1 MPLLPPCTS
10 RVSPGASLPRSNTLI
25 QTVKNVS
32 GSDAACIK
40 LQPFG
45 SGRQWPA
52 GVTQNCAYPPPGVSA
67 HTWSP
72 IFHCVTPAPSAT
84 TAPLTSRP
92 GKSEAPGGG
101 AYVPARCMQSGRLT
115 PAAATRISTSPAFGC
130 GTDRLTSFNTSGPP
144 GWEISTA
151 FIWSGAAI
159 GMSDSSQAC
168 IDPRQLTVRWTRGA
182 QSGQRCARAR
192 PMRHDGPLSCRAEE
206 PSMEYRRLGDSGLS
220 VSALCLGT
228 MMFGAR
234 TGESEAKRIVAAA
247 GEAGV
252 NFIDTADQYAKGE
265 SERITG
271 AAIAANRRHWILATK
286 VANRMSPVVN
296 ETGLS
301 RLWMMRAIDDSLQRL
316 RTDHVDI
323 YYLHYDDVSTP
334 LEETLGAVADII
346 RSGKARYFGISNY
359 RGWRLSLLVQVC
371 ERMGVPRPVV
381 CQPYYNAMNRQ
392 PEVEVLP
399 ACSYYG
405 LGVAAYSPLAR
416 GVLTGKYKLDEEPP
430 ADSRAGHRDVRMLE
444 TEFRRESLL
453 AAQEIVDRA
462 RSKGMSG
469 A

>member
-1 MPLLPPCTS
+1 
-10 RVSPGASLPRSNTLI
+10 
-25 QTVKNVS
+25 
-32 GSDAACIK
+32 
-40 LQPFG
+40 
-45 SGRQWPA
+45 
-52 GVTQNCAYPPPGVSA
+52 
-67 HTWSP
+67 
-72 IFHCVTPAPSAT
+72 
-84 TAPLTSRP
+84 
-92 GKSEAPGGG
+92 
-101 AYVPARCMQSGRLT
+101 
-115 PAAATRISTSPAFGC
+115 
-130 GTDRLTSFNTSGPP
+130 
-144 GWEISTA
+144 
-151 FIWSGAAI
+151 
-159 GMSDSSQAC
+159 
-168 IDPRQLTVRWTRGA
+168 
-182 QSGQRCARAR
+182 
-192 PMRHDGPLSCRAEE
+192 
-206 PSMEYRRLGDSGLS
+206 MEYRRLGDSGLS

-234 TGESEAKRIVAAA
+234 TDESEAKRIVAAA

-296 ETGLS
+296 EAGLN

-323 YYLHYDDVSTP
+323 YYLHFDDPVTP

-346 RSGKARYFGISNY
+346 RSGKARYFGVSNY
-359 RGWRLSLLVQVC
+359 RGWRLSLLVQLC

-399 ACSYYG
+399 ACRYYG

-416 GVLTGKYKLDEEPP
+416 GVLTGKYKVGEEPP
-430 ADSRAGHRDVRMLE
+430 ADSRAGHRDQRMLE

-453 AAQEIVDRA
+453 AAEEIAARA
-462 RSKGMSG
+462 RSKGMSAVQFAINWVLANSLVSCAITG
-469 A
+469 PRTLDQWREYEACLKFKLDADDEAFVDRLVAPGHPSSPGYSDPRYPISGRVAYSSNRS